1 MLAFSELQIAKFVM
15 QHAFSNRCNSLQ
27 LRWFIYELQSLRG
40 FLLKTTL
47 FSSFA
52 SFDPLEKIDQY

>member
-1 MLAFSELQIAKFVM
+1 M
-15 QHAFSNRCNSLQ
+15 QHALSNRCNSLQ

-47 FSSFA
+47 FSRFA
-52 SFDPLEKIDQY
+52 SFDPLEKTNQY